1 MGKPR
6 RKSAEFYQNFRKDLI
21 QFFLTSINHRVREQS
36 SICSIEPVFLIT
48 KPVKHMTMGK
58 KLQSSLLMNRDTKIL
73 SKIIENQNQELIMKI
88 VFNDQVTF
96 IPGRQSCFNIPNSIN
111 AINHIIKLKGEYY
124 IIISVNTEKALD
136 KILHVFMIKSQRCL
150 E

>member
-21 QFFLTSINHRVREQS
+21 QFFLTSINHRVREHS

-58 KLQSSLLMNRDTKIL
+58 KLQTSLLMNRDTKIL

-88 VFNDQVTF
+88 VFNDQVT
-96 IPGRQSCFNIPNSIN
+96 ISGRQSCFNIPNSIN